1 MTLFVSKI
9 IRRVRLSLIILGGL
23 MFLVIPFLL
32 ILSGATLVL
41 ILVGLGCLIIDIAR
55 RKMLGI
61 RIKLYNAKRGGSLW

>member
-1 MTLFVSKI
+1 
-9 IRRVRLSLIILGGL
+9 

-32 ILSGATLVL
+32 ILSGATLVVM
-41 ILVGLGCLIIDIAR
+41 LVGLGCLIIDIAR

>member
-9 IRRVRLSLIILGGL
+9 IQRVSLSLIILGGL

-32 ILSGATLVL
+32 VLSGATLVVML
-41 ILVGLGCLIIDIAR
+41 IGFGYLMIEIAR

-61 RIKLYNAKRGGSLW
+61 RIKLSNTKKGGSLW